1 MQKLIS
7 FLKKHKN
14 VILYGILM
22 IIVALL
28 TLIGLHTCDVLRRTK
43 KIEYTDSASVHHVKY
58 NYGKFSDLKKENE
71 QLYDSLKK
79 YKKQIDYLVQFT
91 YEKTYTTNKVVIK
104 KESDAQQT
112 YTKNQDG
119 NLVENIEEAKTYEYS
134 NEPNDSIN
142 YQLKINSTR
151 EPNWYSLDVKMHDRI
166 TIVNK
171 NEGNGDNHL
180 TISTDNKAE
189 ISNTTVFKKKRKKN
203 IFNKIAIVPGIYYGY
218 DIKNKSIGYGVAV
231 TIGYNIFGTK

>member
-1 MQKLIS
+1 MFFKNHKNSIMCGITMVVAIFMSLIGVHMCS
-7 FLKKHKN
+7 KLKK
-14 VILYGILM
+14 V
-22 IIVALL
+22 
-28 TLIGLHTCDVLRRTK
+28 K
-43 KIEYTDSASVHHVKY
+43 KIEYTDSICVHHVKY
-58 NYGKFSDLKKENE
+58 NDGKFSDLKKENE

-119 NLVENIEEAKTYEYS
+119 NLVENIEDAKTYEYS

>member
-1 MQKLIS
+1 MFFKNHKNSIMCGITMVVAIFMCLIGVHMCS
-7 FLKKHKN
+7 KLKK
-14 VILYGILM
+14 
-22 IIVALL
+22 A
-28 TLIGLHTCDVLRRTK
+28 K
-43 KIEYTDSASVHHVKY
+43 KIEYTDSICVHHVKY
-58 NYGKFSDLKKENE
+58 NDGKFSDLKKENE

-104 KESDAQQT
+104 KESDAQKT

-119 NLVENIEEAKTYEYS
+119 NLVENIDEAKTYEYS